1 MFTDQKS
8 SSNRTSYRIRASV
21 RRRTQARA
29 AGRPSNE
36 GLTLIEVIV
45 AFTVLIIAL
54 IPLSYLFT
62 TALIQAGQS
71 ANEQTALSLAE
82 KWTEVLANQSPP
94 TNNLGEVAVNQN
106 AAPEGPITTAT
117 TATVTITQTNP
128 TVAGNLPT
136 YTGPAS
142 VAVTSGTPATFVA
155 ASVSNPQSAYLI
167 TPDSS
172 QEIEFFYTGSTATTF
187 SGITG
192 WYAGT
197 SISPDTTDP
206 TVSIPISSPA
216 TVVGFQV
223 PTSTVSKGGATYSL
237 QAEYQWTTSQD
248 VNIGSATIASGSNGV
263 ALPPS
268 SGIIN
273 LSSTTGFAAAS
284 GVGTSPGPQKV
295 DITTSTGV
303 QVVTYTGISGS
314 TLTGASGGTG
324 TMSTGG
330 TVVQDVDKPD
340 LCTAGSPQLLELTM
354 TIGWGPN
361 ANTPNDSVQDSI
373 ILNYPPAGIQTLGFI
388 ALQFTGDT
396 TALDSQSDPWS
407 ERVRAP
413 QVTVAGPQNLTL
425 QPDSSGC
432 VFAQVKPSTVGN
444 TYTVTVNDAVN
455 NTPYS
460 TTYGPPAPSFVA
472 NGSGTT
478 VVSGTLQTSPAT
490 TITVGSTA
498 GFPSSGPI
506 VIGGGTNTTY
516 EATCTGSTA
525 TTFTGCT
532 LASGGPVTLTSGEP
546 VSEVSGGVVQ
556 QPTQEQQSAIAVSV
570 GAVTNLTALYPTAYP
585 AYDQGSQI
593 SLSYPSSSAVED
605 GVSCP
610 GDTSLTC
617 VSTGENGSG
626 AVVNSAN
633 QTNWSTASIPSAAG
647 TVTRIASVACA
658 GTVECVGV
666 GYGGGKGVI
675 LDQSGT
681 TGTLSVPSD
690 ATALTGVTSLTQ
702 VVCPSSSDCVAIGT
716 TATGAAVLNDAI
728 SGGVDTWTAVG
739 LPANV
744 TGLSQLACPTGGT
757 GCVAIGTTSSP
768 SAGTPIIVS
777 GGYTGTWT
785 ASTSTGPTYSLSL
798 LVSVACPS
806 ATSCVFSGAGKIG
819 SASAGPIVVAGTTTN
834 MATSALSVG
843 YDSFPSGTTVTSVTG
858 LNCPSSSECLV
869 LGTTASGPFV
879 MWVGTA
885 SGSTLTTESL
895 PTVAGAAMSSLT
907 QIACPSA
914 SACVLIGAAGS
925 ASAPAILSGALS
937 GGAGDSWT
945 SATVPAVSGTGITLG
960 QVTCASATACVVS
973 GVGTSSTT
981 SQPSAFL
988 WGSSGGTLTADWQS
1002 VTLPASNPA
1011 LYLSGISCTTSGS
1024 PTYCSAVGASATGA
1038 VVLSSNGGPT
1048 GSWAAQ
1054 TPANL
1059 SGSFVLGVPIE
1070 ANNSNLSPYPSATVV
1085 PAGAS
1090 TDVTSIPDIYPFSS
1104 GYSLLAGDCYAAPE
1118 LGAGSFNVAQA
1129 ATVPGDVP
1137 PASASVTI
1145 PLGMIE
1151 VRVLHSTGNQV
1162 GFPYNGATFSLT
1174 STAAAPCGTDTYTLP
1189 AAGPDGLSR
1198 TAVPYGTYTLTIT
1211 TSASTTTV
1219 PNVTVGGSSITVGGT
1234 TYLPPNPITDSV
1246 A

>member
-1 MFTDQKS
+1 M
-8 SSNRTSYRIRASV
+8 
-21 RRRTQARA
+21 
-29 AGRPSNE
+29 
-36 GLTLIEVIV
+36 
-45 AFTVLIIAL
+45 AFTVLMIAL

-62 TALIQAGQS
+62 SALIQAGQS
-71 ANEQTALSLAE
+71 ENEQTALSLAE
-82 KWTEVLANQSPP
+82 KWTETLANQSPP
-94 TNNLGEVAVNQN
+94 TNNLGEVAVNES
-106 AAPEGPITTAT
+106 AAPEGPITTLT
-117 TATVTITQTNP
+117 TGTVTIVQTNP
-128 TVAGNLPT
+128 TVAGSLPT
-136 YTGPAS
+136 YTGPTS

-167 TPDSS
+167 TPDNSE
-172 QEIEFFYTGSTATTF
+172 EIEFFYTGNTATAFT
-187 SGITG
+187 GITG

-197 SISPDTTDP
+197 SISSDTTDP

-223 PTSTVSKGGATYSL
+223 PTSTISRGGTTYSL
-237 QAEYQWTTSQD
+237 QAEYQWTTAQD
-248 VNIGSATIASGSNGV
+248 VNIGSATIASGSNG
-263 ALPPS
+263 ATLPQAT
-268 SGIIN
+268 IY
-273 LSSTTGFAAAS
+273 LSSATGFTAAS
-284 GVGTSPGPQKV
+284 GVGTSPGPQQV
-295 DITTSTGV
+295 DVTTAAGV
-303 QVVTYTGISGS
+303 QVVTYTGISGN
-314 TLTGASGGTG
+314 TLTGASGGAG
-324 TMSTGG
+324 KMSTGG

-354 TIGWGPN
+354 TVGWGPN
-361 ANTPNDSVQDSI
+361 ANTSNDSVQDSV

-396 TALDSQSDPWS
+396 TAIDSQGDAWS
-407 ERVRAP
+407 ERVKAP
-413 QVTVAGPQNLTL
+413 QVTIAGPQNLTL

-432 VFAQVKPSTVGN
+432 VFAQVKPSTAGN
-444 TYTVTVNDAVN
+444 TYTVTVNDAIN
-455 NTPYS
+455 GTPNS

-478 VVSGTLQTSPAT
+478 VVSGTLQKSPAT

-506 VIGGGTNTTY
+506 AIGGGTYTTY
-516 EATCTGSTA
+516 EATCTGTTA

-532 LASGGPVTLTSGEP
+532 LASGGPVTLTAGEP

-556 QPTQEQQSAIAVSV
+556 QPTQEQQSAITVSV

-593 SLSYPSSSAVED
+593 TLSYPSSSAVED
-605 GVSCP
+605 GVTCP

-633 QTNWSTASIPSAAG
+633 QTTWTTASIPSAAG

-658 GTVECVGV
+658 GAVECVGV

-681 TGTLSVPSD
+681 TGALSVPSD

-728 SGGVDTWTAVG
+728 SGGVDTWTAVT
-739 LPANV
+739 LPANI
-744 TGLSQLACPTGGT
+744 TGLSQLACPASGN
-757 GCVAIGTTSSP
+757 GCVAIGTTSAP

-785 ASTSTGPTYSLSL
+785 ASTTTGPTYSLSSL
-798 LVSVACPS
+798 ASVACPT
-806 ATSCVFSGAGKIG
+806 ATSCLITGTGKIG
-819 SASAGPIVVAGTTTN
+819 TPTVASPIVVAGTTTN

-843 YDSFPSGTTVTSVTG
+843 YDSFPAGTTVASLTG
-858 LNCPSSSECLV
+858 LTCLSTPRCLV
-869 LGTTASGPFV
+869 LGTTSSGPFV
-879 MWVGTA
+879 MYVGTA
-885 SGSTLTTESL
+885 SASTLTLDAIPST
-895 PTVAGAAMSSLT
+895 MSSLT
-907 QIACPSA
+907 QMACPSA
-914 SACVLIGAAGS
+914 GVCVLIGVAGTN
-925 ASAPAILSGALS
+925 PAILSGAISS
-937 GGAGDSWT
+937 GSTADTWT
-945 SATVPAVSGTGITLG
+945 SATVPSVSGTGITLG
-960 QVTCASATACVVS
+960 QVTCASTTACAVT
-973 GVGTSSTT
+973 GVGTSTAT

-988 WGSSGGTLTADWQS
+988 WGSSGGTATANWSS
-1002 VTLPASNPA
+1002 VSLPTSNPA

-1038 VVLSSNGGPT
+1038 VVLSTNGGPT
-1048 GSWAAQ
+1048 GPWASQ

-1059 SGSFVLGVPIE
+1059 SGSFVQGVPIE
-1070 ANNSNLSPYPSATVV
+1070 ANNSNLSPYLSATVV
-1085 PAGAS
+1085 PPGAS
-1090 TDVTSIPDIYPFSS
+1090 TDVTSIPDIYPFSG
-1104 GYSLLAGDCYAAPE
+1104 GYSLLAGDCYTSPE

-1129 ATVPGDVP
+1129 TTIPGG
-1137 PASASVTI
+1137 SSGVTI
-1145 PLGMIE
+1145 PLGMVE
-1151 VRVLHSTGNQV
+1151 VQVLHSTGNQV
-1162 GFPYNGATFSLT
+1162 GFPYSGATFTLT

-1189 AAGPDGLSR
+1189 TAGPDGLSR
-1198 TAVPYGTYTLTIT
+1198 TAVPYGSYTLTIT
-1211 TSASTTTV
+1211 TPGSTTTV
-1219 PNVTVGGSSITVGGT
+1219 LNVTVGGSSVTVGLA
-1234 TYLPPNPITDSV
+1234 TYLFPNPITESV